1 MFAWRTTIRNVELSQ
16 RSLPLSAVLTYRCD
30 YQEQPY
36 NWIILAEKGDMERGH
51 ASALRGSQRLEVSLD
66 QARRLEQRG
75 QQLGP
80 HRIGTKAAGVSRHV
94 ERGGCRACGP
104 PDRHRDRA
112 QAFLKLL
119 VDDRVALR
127 GHVADDLPQP
137 VGVDDRLPGEGFEGR
152 LG

>member
-36 NWIILAEKGDMERGH
+36 NWIILAEKGEMERGD

-94 ERGGCRACGP
+94 ERCGCRVLGFHARR
-104 PDRHRDRA
+104 RHAARVIP
-112 QAFLKLL
+112 KL
-119 VDDRVALR
+119 
-127 GHVADDLPQP
+127 QI
-137 VGVDDRLPGEGFEGR
+137 DDRL
-152 LG
+152 